1 MPIVAKNRVA
11 AMFLNG
17 VAGHTAEVPAPPP
30 PPPPTIPV
38 VPKEL
43 KADAVRSLLYVK
55 DGETPPKFVPG
66 KAVKSAAAPV
76 APPPEPPPPK
86 AEDRLLG
93 LFKAGTAPRV
103 RREEAVAEPF
113 NPPFPLIDEEEGE
126 EEE

>member
-1 MPIVAKNRVA
+1 MSIVAKNRVA

-17 VAGHTAEVPAPPP
+17 VAGHTAEVPAPLAPP
-30 PPPPTIPV
+30 ALPIA
-38 VPKEL
+38 KEL

-66 KAVKSAAAPV
+66 KAVKTAAKPETPS
-76 APPPEPPPPK
+76 APPPE

-93 LFKAGTAPRV
+93 LFKTGTMAPSPRV